1 MKRKTMQM
9 VDLGGD
15 FRRHKD
21 VVARGREESL
31 QITTVWLYE
40 DEGRYESSPVVRS
53 LNVIGNLPVP
63 PSPPGSYGT
72 VGTMKKMADG
82 RRYICTRFTVLH

>member
-53 LNVIGNLPVP
+53 LNVIGNLI
-63 PSPPGSYGT
+63 GKT
-72 VGTMKKMADG
+72 LET
-82 RRYICTRFTVLH
+82 